1 MQHVPGRPK
10 NAHVDHGEISAFAG
24 IASGRVTAWAD
35 ALGTT
40 PEAIARAASVVPPLM
55 DTAKQNGGKKR
66 DRPTAPHLRCIAW
79 TMGDLPEVRAA
90 LEK

>member
-24 IASGRVTAWAD
+24 IASGRVVAWAD

-40 PEAIARAASVVPPLM
+40 PEAITRAASVVVPLM
-55 DTAKQNGGKKR
+55 DTAKQKGRKKR
-66 DRPTAPHLRCIAW
+66 DRATAPDLRCIAW
-79 TMGDLPEVRAA
+79 TVGDLPEVRAA
-90 LEK
+90 LRP

>member
-24 IASGRVTAWAD
+24 IASGRVSAWAD

-66 DRPTAPHLRCIAW
+66 DRPTAPDIRCIAW

-90 LEK
+90 LRT